1 MMGVALMCVA
11 AALVLAPVG
20 PGPLGRVFG
29 ARRAGQNAEEQT
41 QVVADPHATATTFD
55 MMAACLRGGL
65 PAGAAASAVSA
76 IAPGAASIALRTT
89 ADLLT
94 LGAAPDAAWAP
105 VAATPEIESLAR
117 MAARSARSGAS
128 FADAVAEL
136 AEAERLRAED
146 SAAAAAER
154 AGVLISGPLGLC
166 FLPAFICLGIV
177 PVVVGLAGNVL
188 GGGLL

>member
-1 MMGVALMCVA
+1 MIGVALMCVA

-29 ARRAGQNAEEQT
+29 VLRAGQDAEEQT

-76 IAPGAASIALRTT
+76 IAPGATSIALRTT

-105 VAATPEIESLAR
+105 VAATA
-117 MAARSARSGAS
+117 
-128 FADAVAEL
+128 
-136 AEAERLRAED
+136 
-146 SAAAAAER
+146 
-154 AGVLISGPLGLC
+154 
-166 FLPAFICLGIV
+166 
-177 PVVVGLAGNVL
+177 
-188 GGGLL
+188 